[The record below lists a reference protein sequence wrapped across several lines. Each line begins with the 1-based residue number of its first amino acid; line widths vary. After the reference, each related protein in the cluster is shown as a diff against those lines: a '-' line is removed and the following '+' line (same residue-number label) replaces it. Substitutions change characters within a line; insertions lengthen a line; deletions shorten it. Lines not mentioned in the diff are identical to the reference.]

1 MKKLISLF
9 LVIFLMALVACGG
22 GNGGNKK
29 TEKTV
34 SDLQKC
40 FNDTISEYKEAND
53 VEFKITL
60 VSTNTTEISVK
71 YSIKDNKVESL
82 ASIAKDA
89 DGEVSVYVK
98 DNVAYMARYNNEK
111 TSMNLASED
120 ATKIASEYRF
130 DAYFNRA
137 AEIFNASFFNASALE
152 KVSDTEYDIICDLT
166 ALEVDESL
174 DGEEY
179 LQAQE
184 DIENLMSLSE
194 VSLKLF
200 VDGEK
205 VTKMVGSFAK
215 DGGAKSTITV
225 EFISLDPVTV
235 TVPDASSY
243 KAQ

>member
-1 MKKLISLF
+1 MVLKIY
-9 LVIFLMALVACGG
+9 
-22 GNGGNKK
+22 
-29 TEKTV
+29 
-34 SDLQKC
+34 LQKY
-40 FNDTISEYKEAND
+40 FNDTISEYKEADD

-60 VSTNTTEISVK
+60 NSTATTEISVK
-71 YSIKDNKVESL
+71 YSIKNSMIESL
-82 ASIAKDA
+82 ASVAKDA
-89 DGEVSVYVK
+89 NGEVSVYVK
-98 DNVAYMARYNNEK
+98 DGVAYMARYNNEK
-111 TSMNLASED
+111 TSMNLAQED

-152 KVSDTEYDIICDLT
+152 KVSDTEYDIVCDLT
-166 ALEVDESL
+166 ALEVDETL
-174 DGEEY
+174 DGEAY

-184 DIENLMSLSE
+184 DIENLMKLSD

-200 VDGEK
+200 INGEK
-205 VTKMVGSFAK
+205 VTKMVGSFTAG
-215 DGGAKSTITV
+215 DGVKSTITV